1 MEQCTSPVREIRLKT
16 REYKAGETFDGEVTR
31 VLDFGAFVK
40 IGHNTEGL
48 VHISELAPYHI
59 KNVAD
64 VVSVGE
70 IVPVI
75 IKEVDDKDRINL
87 SIKRIDPDFA
97 KKKGVEPP
105 QDQTKKA

>member
-1 MEQCTSPVREIRLKT
+1 
-16 REYKAGETFDGEVTR
+16 
-31 VLDFGAFVK
+31 GAFVK

-48 VHISELAPYHI
+48 VHISELAPYRVN
-59 KNVAD
+59 KVED

-70 IVPVI
+70 MVPVI
-75 IKEVDDKDRINL
+75 IKEIDDHNRINL

-105 QDQTKKA
+105 KE